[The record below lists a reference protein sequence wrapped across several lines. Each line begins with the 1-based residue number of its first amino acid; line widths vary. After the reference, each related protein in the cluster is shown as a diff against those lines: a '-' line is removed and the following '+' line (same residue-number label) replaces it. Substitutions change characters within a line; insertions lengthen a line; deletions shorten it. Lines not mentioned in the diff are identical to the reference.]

1 MKEQMVINLALYM
14 NNNAKQTQCLGISDK
29 SVTKLACNPDGVF
42 LWHDPLNRWPALAA
56 VILGIE
62 CLEIKA
68 QVYFLN
74 NQ

>member
-1 MKEQMVINLALYM
+1 MKEQVVISLALYM
-14 NNNAKQTQCLGISDK
+14 NNIMQSKQCLGISDK
-29 SVTKLACNPDGVF
+29 SVTKLAYNPDGVF

-62 CLEIKA
+62 CWEA
-68 QVYFLN
+68 QVYFLS

>member
-1 MKEQMVINLALYM
+1 M
-14 NNNAKQTQCLGISDK
+14 
-29 SVTKLACNPDGVF
+29 SVTKLAYNPDGVF
-42 LWHDPLNRWPALAA
+42 LWNDPLNRWPALAA

-62 CLEIKA
+62 CLEA